1 MLPLNSWKSSI
12 SGARSYLFIL
22 LVNKFVRERYC
33 RKLTCQRFSIN
44 IESDG
49 ENKDEEPL
57 RNGATEAV
65 GRGNSEQKR

>member
-33 RKLTCQRFSIN
+33 RILTCQRFG

-57 RNGATEAV
+57 RNRATEAG

>member
-12 SGARSYLFIL
+12 SEARSYLFIL

-33 RKLTCQRFSIN
+33 RKLTCQRFSI
-44 IESDG
+44 ESDG

-57 RNGATEAV
+57 RNGATEAG

>member
-1 MLPLNSWKSSI
+1 MLHLNSWKSSI

-33 RKLTCQRFSIN
+33 RKLTDQRFSIK
-44 IESDG
+44 SDG

-57 RNGATEAV
+57 RNGATEAG